1 MSAAVLNQA
10 VACHAVVDRD
20 GCHWMTHGKAVPVVP
35 SSSYELSPTSFAT
48 VHSMRHPRRVH
59 GLAHVMLES
68 VNEPFSLAMR
78 LTPGAARALAANLLA
93 AAGRAE
99 EVQAVLAPLGAKPC

>member
-1 MSAAVLNQA
+1 MSAAVLNQPA
-10 VACHAVVDRD
+10 ACHAVVDRD
-20 GCHWMTHGKAVPVVP
+20 GCHWMTHGDSAPVVP
-35 SSSYELSPTSFAT
+35 SSNFLPSPIAHVT

-68 VNEPFSLAMR
+68 VNEPFNLAMR

-99 EVQAVLAPLGAKPC
+99 EVQAVLAPLGGKPC